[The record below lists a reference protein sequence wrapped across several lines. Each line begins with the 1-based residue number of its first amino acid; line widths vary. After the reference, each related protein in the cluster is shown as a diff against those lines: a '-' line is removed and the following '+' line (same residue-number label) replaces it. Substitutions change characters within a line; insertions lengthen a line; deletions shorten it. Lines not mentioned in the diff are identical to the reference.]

1 MYIRSKFNTN
11 IALTLF
17 CLILS
22 GVASYFFTYH
32 ITNLSINLVD
42 QNATP
47 SFKINHI
54 EKLTLNKMMRLVSHV
69 SISDFKVM
77 EELEAEIIDIS
88 EQLNVAFDDFESYT
102 QSHGNNEEN
111 EENVQLWTNF
121 RKNWATFEE
130 LFNKIIGLSHEF
142 VKEDALNLIVNQQQ
156 ANYTAALNELGKL
169 SNVHQQ
175 NMESLKEQVED
186 LRNLA
191 TLIIVVGTIITI
203 LLFESYTQSHGNNE
217 ENEENVQL
225 WTNFRKNWATFEEL
239 FNKIIGLSHEFV
251 KEDALNLIVNQQQA
265 NYTTA
270 LNELGK
276 LSNVH
281 QQNMESLKEQVED
294 LRNLATLIIVVGTI
308 ITILLMMLFLS
319 RIGRSIS
326 GSLDN
331 AVKYAE
337 KVADGYL
344 EVSVKDMYRDE
355 VGSILKAMQIMSK
368 NLTDIINKVKNQAD
382 HLFLVSKQ
390 VNQTA
395 QRMSK
400 NASMQA
406 AGVEQT
412 SASLQQMSASIS
424 QNNTNAKSTEEIALQ
439 TATQANEGG
448 QAVRETMLAMQDI
461 ASKITIIEEIAYKTN
476 ILALNAAIEAARA
489 GEHGLGFAVVASE
502 VQKLAESSQNAAQ
515 EIKKLTTNSVY
526 IAEHAGQLL
535 NTIVPSIQRTA
546 ELVQEI
552 AAASQEQ
559 TAGVEQINRAVNQ
572 LDQISQQNAAASEEL
587 ASAAEQLNSQSQH
600 LLQMINFFD
609 CKIDDSALE
618 VVLEETSTKETKTA
632 PKIPQNTPEKTPR
645 TPPKKTQVI
654 KPPVLP
660 MRPISKLKPASENDF
675 EKF

>member
-77 EELEAEIIDIS
+77 EELETEILDIS
-88 EQLNVAFDDFESYT
+88 EQLSVAFEDFESYT

-111 EENVQLWTNF
+111 AQLW
-121 RKNWATFEE
+121 
-130 LFNKIIGLSHEF
+130 
-142 VKEDALNLIVNQQQ
+142 
-156 ANYTAALNELGKL
+156 
-169 SNVHQQ
+169 
-175 NMESLKEQVED
+175 M
-186 LRNLA
+186 
-191 TLIIVVGTIITI
+191 
-203 LLFESYTQSHGNNE
+203 
-217 ENEENVQL
+217 
-225 WTNFRKNWATFEEL
+225 NFRKNWATFEEL

-270 LNELGK
+270 LNDLGK

-308 ITILLMMLFLS
+308 ITTLLMMLFLS

-344 EVSVKDMYRDE
+344 EVSVKDIYRDE

-572 LDQISQQNAAASEEL
+572 LDQISQQNASASEEL
-587 ASAAEQLNSQSQH
+587 ATAAEQLNSQSQH
-600 LLQMINFFD
+600 LLQMITFFD
-609 CKIDDSALE
+609 CKTDDPTLE
-618 VVLEETSTKETKTA
+618 VVLEETSTKQTKTA
-632 PKIPQNTPEKTPR
+632 PKTPQNTLKETPL

>member
-11 IALTLF
+11 IALTLC

-54 EKLTLNKMMRLVSHV
+54 EKLTLNKMMNLVTHV
-69 SISDFKVM
+69 SISDFNAM
-77 EELEAEIIDIS
+77 EGLEIEIVTIS
-88 EQLNVAFDDFESYT
+88 EQLNIAFNEFESYT
-102 QSHGNNEEN
+102 KSHGNTQEN
-111 EENVQLWTNF
+111 ITLWTMF
-121 RKNWATFEE
+121 RKNWEVFDE

-142 VKEDALNLIVNQQQ
+142 MKEDALNLIVNQQQ
-156 ANYTAALNELGKL
+156 ANYNIALSELGKL
-169 SNVHQQ
+169 KHIHQK
-175 NMESLKEQVED
+175 NIESLKEQVED
-186 LRNLA
+186 LRNL
-191 TLIIVVGTIITI
+191 TMLIITVGTII
-203 LLFESYTQSHGNNE
+203 
-217 ENEENVQL
+217 
-225 WTNFRKNWATFEEL
+225 
-239 FNKIIGLSHEFV
+239 
-251 KEDALNLIVNQQQA
+251 
-265 NYTTA
+265 
-270 LNELGK
+270 
-276 LSNVH
+276 
-281 QQNMESLKEQVED
+281 
-294 LRNLATLIIVVGTI
+294 
-308 ITILLMMLFLS
+308 ITLLMMFFLS

-337 KVADGYL
+337 KVAKGDL
-344 EVSVKDMYRDE
+344 EISVKDIYRDE
-355 VGSILKAMQIMSK
+355 VGNILKAMQIMSK

-390 VNQTA
+390 VNLTA

-412 SASLQQMSASIS
+412 SASLQEMSASIS

-439 TATQANEGG
+439 TAVQANEGG

-489 GEHGLGFAVVASE
+489 GEHGLGFAVVAAE
-502 VQKLAESSQNAAQ
+502 VQKLAENSQSAAQ

-559 TAGVEQINRAVNQ
+559 TAGVEQINKAVNQ

-600 LLQMINFFD
+600 LLQMITFFD
-609 CKIDDSALE
+609 CKTDDPTSE
-618 VVLEETSTKETKTA
+618 TTLEEIPTQETKTT
-632 PKIPQNTPEKTPR
+632 PKIPQNTSEKTPR

>member
-11 IALTLF
+11 IALTLC

-54 EKLTLNKMMRLVSHV
+54 EKLTLNKMMNLVTHV
-69 SISDFKVM
+69 SISDFNAM
-77 EELEAEIIDIS
+77 EGLEIEIVTIS
-88 EQLNVAFDDFESYT
+88 EQLNIAFNEFESYT
-102 QSHGNNEEN
+102 KSHGNTQEN
-111 EENVQLWTNF
+111 ITLWTMF
-121 RKNWATFEE
+121 RKNWEVFDE

-142 VKEDALNLIVNQQQ
+142 MKEDALNLIVNQQQ
-156 ANYTAALNELGKL
+156 ANYNIALSELGKL
-169 SNVHQQ
+169 KHIHQK
-175 NMESLKEQVED
+175 NIESLKEQVED
-186 LRNLA
+186 LRNL
-191 TLIIVVGTIITI
+191 TMLIITVGTII
-203 LLFESYTQSHGNNE
+203 
-217 ENEENVQL
+217 
-225 WTNFRKNWATFEEL
+225 
-239 FNKIIGLSHEFV
+239 
-251 KEDALNLIVNQQQA
+251 
-265 NYTTA
+265 
-270 LNELGK
+270 
-276 LSNVH
+276 
-281 QQNMESLKEQVED
+281 
-294 LRNLATLIIVVGTI
+294 
-308 ITILLMMLFLS
+308 ITLLMMFFLS

-337 KVADGYL
+337 KVAKGDL
-344 EVSVKDMYRDE
+344 EISVKDIYRDE
-355 VGSILKAMQIMSK
+355 VGNILKAMQIMSK

-390 VNQTA
+390 VNLTA

-412 SASLQQMSASIS
+412 SASLQEMSASIS

-439 TATQANEGG
+439 TAVQANEGG

-489 GEHGLGFAVVASE
+489 GEHGLGFAVVAAE
-502 VQKLAESSQNAAQ
+502 VQKLAENSQSAAQ

-546 ELVQEI
+546 ELV
-552 AAASQEQ
+552 
-559 TAGVEQINRAVNQ
+559 NKAVNQ

-600 LLQMINFFD
+600 LLQMITFFD
-609 CKIDDSALE
+609 CKTDDPALE
-618 VVLEETSTKETKTA
+618 VVLEETSTKEINTPPKT
-632 PKIPQNTPEKTPR
+632 PQNTSEKTPR
-645 TPPKKTQVI
+645 TPPKKTQG
-654 KPPVLP
+654 
-660 MRPISKLKPASENDF
+660 F
-675 EKF
+675 

>member
-11 IALTLF
+11 IALTLC

-54 EKLTLNKMMRLVSHV
+54 EKLTLNKMMNLVTHV
-69 SISDFKVM
+69 SISDFNAM
-77 EELEAEIIDIS
+77 EGLEIEIVTIS
-88 EQLNVAFDDFESYT
+88 EQLNIAFNEFESYT
-102 QSHGNNEEN
+102 KSHGNTQEN
-111 EENVQLWTNF
+111 ITLWTMF
-121 RKNWATFEE
+121 RKNWEVFDE

-142 VKEDALNLIVNQQQ
+142 MKEDALNLIVNQQQ
-156 ANYTAALNELGKL
+156 ANYNIALSELGKL
-169 SNVHQQ
+169 KHIHQK
-175 NMESLKEQVED
+175 NIESLKEQVED
-186 LRNLA
+186 LRNL
-191 TLIIVVGTIITI
+191 TMLIITVGTII
-203 LLFESYTQSHGNNE
+203 
-217 ENEENVQL
+217 
-225 WTNFRKNWATFEEL
+225 
-239 FNKIIGLSHEFV
+239 
-251 KEDALNLIVNQQQA
+251 
-265 NYTTA
+265 
-270 LNELGK
+270 
-276 LSNVH
+276 
-281 QQNMESLKEQVED
+281 
-294 LRNLATLIIVVGTI
+294 
-308 ITILLMMLFLS
+308 ITLLMMFFLS

-337 KVADGYL
+337 KVAKGDL
-344 EVSVKDMYRDE
+344 EISVKDIYRDE
-355 VGSILKAMQIMSK
+355 VGNILKAMQIMSK

-390 VNQTA
+390 VNLTA

-412 SASLQQMSASIS
+412 SASLQEMSASIS

-439 TATQANEGG
+439 TAVQANEGG

-489 GEHGLGFAVVASE
+489 GEYGLGFAVVAAE
-502 VQKLAESSQNAAQ
+502 VQKLAENSQSAAQ

-559 TAGVEQINRAVNQ
+559 TAGVEQINKAVNQ

-600 LLQMINFFD
+600 LLQMITFFD
-609 CKIDDSALE
+609 CKTDDPALE
-618 VVLEETSTKETKTA
+618 VVLEETSTKEINTPPKT
-632 PKIPQNTPEKTPR
+632 PQNTSEKTPR

>member
-11 IALTLF
+11 IALTLC

-54 EKLTLNKMMRLVSHV
+54 EKLTLNKMMNLVTHV
-69 SISDFKVM
+69 SISDFNAM
-77 EELEAEIIDIS
+77 EGLEIEIVTIS
-88 EQLNVAFDDFESYT
+88 EQLNIAFNEFESYT
-102 QSHGNNEEN
+102 KSHGNTQEN
-111 EENVQLWTNF
+111 ITLWTMF
-121 RKNWATFEE
+121 RKNWEVFDE

-142 VKEDALNLIVNQQQ
+142 MKEDALNLIVNQQQ
-156 ANYTAALNELGKL
+156 ANYNIALSELGKL
-169 SNVHQQ
+169 KHIHQK
-175 NMESLKEQVED
+175 NIESLKEQVED
-186 LRNLA
+186 LRNL
-191 TLIIVVGTIITI
+191 TMLIITVGTII
-203 LLFESYTQSHGNNE
+203 
-217 ENEENVQL
+217 
-225 WTNFRKNWATFEEL
+225 
-239 FNKIIGLSHEFV
+239 
-251 KEDALNLIVNQQQA
+251 
-265 NYTTA
+265 
-270 LNELGK
+270 
-276 LSNVH
+276 
-281 QQNMESLKEQVED
+281 
-294 LRNLATLIIVVGTI
+294 
-308 ITILLMMLFLS
+308 ITLLMMFFLS

-337 KVADGYL
+337 KVAKGDL
-344 EVSVKDMYRDE
+344 EISVKDIYRDE
-355 VGSILKAMQIMSK
+355 VGNILKAMQIMSK

-390 VNQTA
+390 VNLTA

-412 SASLQQMSASIS
+412 SASLQEMSASIS

-439 TATQANEGG
+439 TAVQANEGG

-489 GEHGLGFAVVASE
+489 GEHGLGFAVVAAE
-502 VQKLAESSQNAAQ
+502 VQKLAENSQSAAQ

-559 TAGVEQINRAVNQ
+559 TAGVEQINKAVNQ

-600 LLQMINFFD
+600 LLQMITFFD
-609 CKIDDSALE
+609 CKTDDPTSE
-618 VVLEETSTKETKTA
+618 TTLEEIPTQETKTT
-632 PKIPQNTPEKTPR
+632 PKIPQNTSEKTPR

-654 KPPVLP
+654 KPPVLS

>member
-11 IALTLF
+11 IALTLC

-54 EKLTLNKMMRLVSHV
+54 EKLTLNKMMNLVTHV
-69 SISDFKVM
+69 SISDFNAM
-77 EELEAEIIDIS
+77 EGLEIEIVTIS
-88 EQLNVAFDDFESYT
+88 EQLNIAFNEFESYT
-102 QSHGNNEEN
+102 KSHGNTQEN
-111 EENVQLWTNF
+111 ITLWTMF
-121 RKNWATFEE
+121 RKNWEVFDE

-142 VKEDALNLIVNQQQ
+142 MKEDALNLIVNQQQ
-156 ANYTAALNELGKL
+156 ANYNIALSELGKL
-169 SNVHQQ
+169 KHIHQK
-175 NMESLKEQVED
+175 NIESLKEQVED
-186 LRNLA
+186 LRNL
-191 TLIIVVGTIITI
+191 TMLIITVGTII
-203 LLFESYTQSHGNNE
+203 
-217 ENEENVQL
+217 
-225 WTNFRKNWATFEEL
+225 
-239 FNKIIGLSHEFV
+239 
-251 KEDALNLIVNQQQA
+251 
-265 NYTTA
+265 
-270 LNELGK
+270 
-276 LSNVH
+276 
-281 QQNMESLKEQVED
+281 
-294 LRNLATLIIVVGTI
+294 
-308 ITILLMMLFLS
+308 ITLLMMFFLS

-337 KVADGYL
+337 KVAKGDL
-344 EVSVKDMYRDE
+344 EISVKDIYRDE
-355 VGSILKAMQIMSK
+355 VGNILKAMQIMSK

-390 VNQTA
+390 VNLTA

-412 SASLQQMSASIS
+412 SASLQEMSASIS

-439 TATQANEGG
+439 TAVQANEGG

-489 GEHGLGFAVVASE
+489 GEHGLGFAVVAAE
-502 VQKLAESSQNAAQ
+502 VQKLAENSQSAAQ

-559 TAGVEQINRAVNQ
+559 TAGVEQINKAVNQ

-600 LLQMINFFD
+600 LLQMITFFD
-609 CKIDDSALE
+609 CKTDAPTSE
-618 VVLEETSTKETKTA
+618 TTLEEIPTQETKTT
-632 PKIPQNTPEKTPR
+632 PKIPQNTSEKTPR

>member
-47 SFKINHI
+47 SFKINNI
-54 EKLTLNKMMRLVSHV
+54 EKLTLNKMMRLISHV
-69 SISDFKVM
+69 SISDFKAM
-77 EELEAEIIDIS
+77 EGLETEIIDIS
-88 EQLNVAFDDFESYT
+88 EQLNVAFNDFESYT
-102 QSHGNNEEN
+102 KSHGNNEEN
-111 EENVQLWTNF
+111 AQLWAVF
-121 RKNWATFEE
+121 RKNWATFDE

-142 VKEDALNLIVNQQQ
+142 IKEDALNLIVNQQQ
-156 ANYTAALNELGKL
+156 ANYNAALSELGKL
-169 SNVHQQ
+169 KTIHQKHI
-175 NMESLKEQVED
+175 ESLKEQVED

-191 TLIIVVGTIITI
+191 MLIITI
-203 LLFESYTQSHGNNE
+203 GT
-217 ENEENVQL
+217 
-225 WTNFRKNWATFEEL
+225 
-239 FNKIIGLSHEFV
+239 
-251 KEDALNLIVNQQQA
+251 
-265 NYTTA
+265 
-270 LNELGK
+270 
-276 LSNVH
+276 
-281 QQNMESLKEQVED
+281 
-294 LRNLATLIIVVGTI
+294 VV
-308 ITILLMMLFLS
+308 ITLLMMLFLS

-344 EVSVKDMYRDE
+344 EMSVKDIYRDE
-355 VGSILKAMQIMSK
+355 VGSILKAMQTMSK

-412 SASLQQMSASIS
+412 SASLQEMSASIS

-502 VQKLAESSQNAAQ
+502 VQKLAESSQSAAQ

-559 TAGVEQINRAVNQ
+559 TAGVEQINKAVNQ

-600 LLQMINFFD
+600 LLQMITFFD
-609 CKIDDSALE
+609 CKTDDPTLE
-618 VVLEETSTKETKTA
+618 VVLEEAPSNNVKQEPKVTPKTT
-632 PKIPQNTPEKTPR
+632 QNMPEKTPQ
-645 TPPKKTQVI
+645 TVPKKTQVI

>member
-156 ANYTAALNELGKL
+156 ANYTA
-169 SNVHQQ
+169 
-175 NMESLKEQVED
+175 
-186 LRNLA
+186 
-191 TLIIVVGTIITI
+191 
-203 LLFESYTQSHGNNE
+203 
-217 ENEENVQL
+217 
-225 WTNFRKNWATFEEL
+225 
-239 FNKIIGLSHEFV
+239 
-251 KEDALNLIVNQQQA
+251 
-265 NYTTA
+265 A

-632 PKIPQNTPEKTPR
+632 PKTPQNTPEKTPR

-654 KPPVLP
+654 KPPILP